1 VVSDSQVNASLAS
14 SNMELMTNAQGI
26 GTFFSGFLTL
36 AAQGNEK
43 IRDLLGLEGNKEIV
57 TCMVI
62 GYPNV
67 KYARTVPRKD
77 ASISW
82 K

>member
-1 VVSDSQVNASLAS
+1 
-14 SNMELMTNAQGI
+14 ME
-26 GTFFSGFLTL
+26 
-36 AAQGNEK
+36 E
-43 IRDLLGLEGNKEIV
+43 NKEIV

-67 KYARTVPRKD
+67 KYSRTVPRKD
-77 ASISW
+77 VNILW

>member
-1 VVSDSQVNASLAS
+1 
-14 SNMELMTNAQGI
+14 MELMTNVQGL
-26 GTFFSGFLTL
+26 GTFFSGFLAM
-36 AAQGNEK
+36 AAKGNEK
-43 IRDLLGLEGNKEIV
+43 IRGLLGIEGNKEMV

-67 KYARTVPRKD
+67 KYARTVQRKD
-77 ASISW
+77 ASITW

>member
-1 VVSDSQVNASLAS
+1 
-14 SNMELMTNAQGI
+14 MELMTNAQGL
-26 GTFFSGFLTL
+26 GTFFSGFLEMV
-36 AAQGNEK
+36 AQGNEM
-43 IRDLLGLEGNKEIV
+43 IRGLLGIEGNKEIV

-67 KYARTVPRKD
+67 KYARTVQRKD
-77 ASISW
+77 ASITW